1 LGKDYKRTATQ
12 DEIEKMKLLLKQDME
27 AGAFGLSTGLEYD
40 PGIYSGNDEDFTTG
54 KSGFSF

>member
-40 PGIYSGNDEDFTTG
+40 PGIYSGNDEDITTC